1 MDSSRAIDVRVPGP
15 PGTAAGMSR
24 TYMREGCVLES
35 ARRDAEG
42 RMWCLRCSSYV
53 APVMSRDGR
62 YVDDVR
68 CPRMSVIASR
78 E

>member
-1 MDSSRAIDVRVPGP
+1 M
-15 PGTAAGMSR
+15 
-24 TYMREGCVLES
+24 LES
-35 ARRDAEG
+35 ARLDAEG